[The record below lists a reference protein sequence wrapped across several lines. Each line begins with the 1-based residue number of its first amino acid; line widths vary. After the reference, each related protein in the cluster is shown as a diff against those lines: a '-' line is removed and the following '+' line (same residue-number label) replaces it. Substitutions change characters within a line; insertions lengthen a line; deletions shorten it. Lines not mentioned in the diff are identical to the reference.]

1 MIRRFPLVAITAA
14 TLALSLTASASM
26 AGNGQLGQ
34 VAEQLKTALAA
45 DPVEVTQKVG
55 SVTLTSSADKMFP
68 SGGWQVPSSAPLLDK
83 MLPTLSK
90 LQNTKIV
97 VAGYTDNVPVGEEL
111 KAKGVTNNLDL
122 SAERAVSIANYLTA
136 HGVKPDLVS
145 VHGFGE
151 TNPAASNDTPEG
163 QAKNRRVDITLTV
176 APEGG
181 TCIERIR
188 DIDLTEAQEA
198 TIAGIRDEYAPKVE
212 EAVTALKSVID
223 EELNKLRAV
232 LTPEQLVK
240 IENMK
245 EERKTLR
252 LEGLA
257 ARIAHLRDL
266 DLTEDEM
273 AKIEEIRNEYCP
285 TIVQALEG
293 LKGTLTPEQ
302 AKIREDALK
311 AGKSRREVIASLRLT
326 DDQKAKVESVGK
338 EVRTLVQEELA
349 KMRDVLTPEQ
359 QEKIGTTKEDRRE
372 HVRDRFAFRI
382 ANLKEL
388 DLTDQQ
394 VSQIKAIRAEY
405 RPKVQEAGNN
415 LRAIVREE
423 IAAIVAVLK
432 A

>member
-1 MIRRFPLVAITAA
+1 MIKQIVCNFVPSADPLTPRTPVRLL
-14 TLALSLTASASM
+14 TLSGPASAKVTSRKEVLRKTRIAIATM
-26 AGNGQLGQ
+26 VLTLG
-34 VAEQLKTALAA
+34 A
-45 DPVEVTQKVG
+45 VG
-55 SVTLTSSADKMFP
+55 LCSAQQP
-68 SGGWQVPSSAPLLDK
+68 Q
-83 MLPTLSK
+83 
-90 LQNTKIV
+90 
-97 VAGYTDNVPVGEEL
+97 
-111 KAKGVTNNLDL
+111 
-122 SAERAVSIANYLTA
+122 
-136 HGVKPDLVS
+136 
-145 VHGFGE
+145 
-151 TNPAASNDTPEG
+151 EG
-163 QAKNRRVDITLTV
+163 R
-176 APEGG
+176 

-198 TIAGIRDEYAPKVE
+198 TIAGIQDEYAPKVE

-223 EELNKLRAV
+223 EELDKLRAV

-240 IENMK
+240 TENMK
-245 EERKTLR
+245 EERKTRR
-252 LEGLA
+252 LEGLT

-273 AKIEEIRNEYCP
+273 DKIDEIRNEYCP
-285 TIVQALEG
+285 KIVQALKG

-302 AKIREDALK
+302 AKVREDALK
-311 AGKSRREVIASLRLT
+311 AGKSRREVMASLQLT

-359 QEKIGTTKEDRRE
+359 QEKLESTKEDRRE
-372 HVRDRFAFRI
+372 HVRDRLASRI

-405 RPKVQEAGNN
+405 RPKVQEAGNS
-415 LRAIVREE
+415 LRAVVREE